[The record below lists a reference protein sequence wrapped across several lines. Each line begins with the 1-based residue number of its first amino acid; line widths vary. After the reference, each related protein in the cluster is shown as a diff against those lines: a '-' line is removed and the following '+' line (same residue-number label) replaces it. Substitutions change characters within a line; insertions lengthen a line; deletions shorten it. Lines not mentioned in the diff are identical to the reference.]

1 MSVRRPFEY
10 VGIVP
15 VKTAFQLDDSCSA
28 ARHRNCIV
36 MAILATRDVPFADEF
51 AVLHEVEDGL
61 DEFTFVAH
69 RRRELTAYPLDR
81 ATKEAAVIKFR
92 FIEPVIAELVR
103 LRF

>member
-1 MSVRRPFEY
+1 MSMRRALEY

-15 VKTAFQLDDSCSA
+15 VKTAFQLDDGCSA
-28 ARHRNCIV
+28 AGHGDCVV
-36 MAILATRDVPFADEF
+36 MAILATRDVPFTDEF

-61 DEFTFVAH
+61 DEFTLVAH

-81 ATKEAAVIKFR
+81 AAKETAVIKFQL
-92 FIEPVIAELVR
+92 IEAVIAELVR